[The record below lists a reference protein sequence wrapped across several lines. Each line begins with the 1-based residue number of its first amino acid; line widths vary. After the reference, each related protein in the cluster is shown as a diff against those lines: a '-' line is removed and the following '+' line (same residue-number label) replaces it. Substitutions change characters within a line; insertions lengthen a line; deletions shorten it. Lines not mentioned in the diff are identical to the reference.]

1 MPFVEIKRF
10 LVNEIKSSLLQPNV
24 IFKLH
29 NISKMY
35 GSKEI
40 IINIECKNNENISY
54 INTKISNPLFI
65 NLLTDYHYDK
75 IPGLFELKITYSLRI
90 SDPILIFIFSI
101 DTELIELGLNKLYSV
116 DCAIYSS
123 NSNSNSNSL
132 NLRNFTLDNK
142 SFYNCLPEEKSIIG
156 IRFPQFFKYQRQNI
170 TKMLSL
176 ESSEDMSISSI
187 IDIPFDDKL
196 FNYNIYTGKY
206 NDPNDIPLFIKTK
219 GGILADEMGLGKT
232 ISMIG
237 LTFFN
242 PYKEVVGHIKDKK
255 IQSKANLIIVP
266 SHLSK
271 QWEEEIKKFLPNKK
285 IVKIYTKTN
294 HSNVTYQDIIDSDYV
309 IITQQFLLNFNYYIR
324 EGYIYVTPTTYDYT
338 DRVSFINKT
347 FDKWIKYKTK
357 YNEMTKPF
365 LEVFNF
371 HRIIIDE
378 GHEIFEKNLG
388 NYRLNEYLLDFL
400 NYNIH
405 GNFRWYISGSPFT
418 SSTGIHNCLKF
429 IKFDFS
435 QLSENYDVYING
447 FNFPS
452 IGTYFSY
459 NHPIIFDKIIKSITV
474 RSLKSDITDEIKLP
488 GYEEEY
494 HFVELTDTERKLYD
508 SKKSNSSATILQ
520 QMCCHPL
527 IADSFRKIIGNE
539 VVELDVMHDKLIAYH
554 TNIISIYENKIA
566 KLDQTNQ
573 SYHMLL
579 ANFKSKI
586 SESNFIINMM
596 TKITEETELTEENC
610 VICFDTMENP
620 VLTHCGHMYCKECI
634 LQSMNYQSDCP
645 QCRNKLSGEQL
656 YSLEKSK
663 KEKVVEQVNPFI
675 KKYGS
680 KLGKLI
686 IMIRKLSLDENSKI
700 IVFSQWDNMLSLI
713 GSSLA
718 ENGIENTFI
727 KGNVYA
733 RNNAISKFR
742 LGVDSQGKKS
752 NSNVIM
758 LSLENAASGTNLTE
772 ADYIIFVEPINK
784 SKNEISAIEGQAIG
798 RVCRIGQKN
807 KVKII
812 RIITKNTIEEE
823 IYKEYYI

>member
-1 MPFVEIKRF
+1 MPFY
-10 LVNEIKSSLLQPNV
+10 EIKSYSEPLNILYVQPHWTY
-24 IFKLH
+24 KLY
-29 NISKMY
+29 NISKINC
-35 GSKEI
+35 STHI
-40 IINIECKNNENISY
+40 VINIEYKNNDNVSY
-54 INTKISNPLFI
+54 INMKIYNTLFI
-65 NLLTDYHYDK
+65 NLLTDYYYDNF
-75 IPGLFELKITYSLRI
+75 PGLYQLQLSSSLNSNKRI
-90 SDPILIFIFSI
+90 LSFTFYI
-101 DTELIELGLNKLYSV
+101 DTELVELGLNKLYSL

-123 NSNSNSNSL
+123 DTL
-132 NLRNFTLDNK
+132 NLRNFTLDDK
-142 SFYNCLPEEKSIIG
+142 SFYNNLPEENSIIK
-156 IRFPQFFKYQRQNI
+156 IKFPQFFKYQRQNI
-170 TKMLSL
+170 TKMLNL
-176 ESSEDMSISSI
+176 ESNKNISISSI
-187 IDIPFDDKL
+187 INMPFDDKI
-196 FNYNIYTGKY
+196 FNYNLHTGKY
-206 NDPNDIPLFIKTK
+206 NEPNDKSLLIKTN

-242 PYKEVVGHIKDKK
+242 PYKGVVGYIKDKK

-285 IVKIYTKTN
+285 IVKIYTKIN
-294 HSNVTYQDIIDSDYV
+294 HSKITYQDIIDSDYV
-309 IITQQFLLNFNYYIR
+309 IVTQQFLLNFNYYIR
-324 EGYIYVTPTTYDYT
+324 EGYKYVTPTTYYYP
-338 DRVSFINKT
+338 DRISFINDK
-347 FDKWIKYKTK
+347 FDDWIKNKIK
-357 YNEMTKPF
+357 YNELTSPF

-388 NYRLNEYLLDFL
+388 NYRLNEYLLEFL

-418 SSTGIHNCLKF
+418 SFIGIHNCLKF
-429 IKFDFS
+429 IKFNFS
-435 QLSENYDVYING
+435 QINEPYDVSLNG
-447 FNFPS
+447 FKFPS
-452 IGTYFSY
+452 IGIYFNY
-459 NHPIIFDKIIKSITV
+459 NHPIIFNEIIKNITI
-474 RSLKSDITDEIKLP
+474 RSLKNDITDEIKLP

-494 HFVELTDTERKLYD
+494 HFVELTDTERKLYN
-508 SKKSNSSATILQ
+508 SKKTNSSHGTLQ

-539 VVELDVMHDKLIAYH
+539 IISLDVMHDKLISHH
-554 TNIISIYENKIA
+554 TNNISTYENKIS

-579 ANFKSKI
+579 SNFKSKI
-586 SESNFIINMM
+586 SESKFIINMM
-596 TKITEETELTEENC
+596 TKITEETEITEENC

-620 VLTHCGHMYCKECI
+620 VLTKCGHIFCKECI
-634 LQSMNYQSDCP
+634 LQSMKFQSVCP
-645 QCRNKLSGEQL
+645 QCRNKLSGEQF
-656 YSLEKSK
+656 YSLEKPK
-663 KEKVVEQVNPFI
+663 NVNKVEQVNPFI

-686 IMIRKLSLDENSKI
+686 IMIRKLTIDENSKI
-700 IVFSQWDNMLSLI
+700 IVFSQWDSMLSLI
-713 GSSLA
+713 GTSLA
-718 ENGIENTFI
+718 DNGIENTFI

-742 LGVDSQGKKS
+742 LGVDSQGKES

-772 ADYIIFVEPINK
+772 ADYIFFVEPINK

-812 RIITKNTIEEE
+812 RIITKDTIEEE
-823 IYKEYYI
+823 IYKESYI

>member
-1 MPFVEIKRF
+1 MPFF
-10 LVNEIKSSLLQPNV
+10 NIKSFEIYVGQSKTIKNATYELY
-24 IFKLH
+24 
-29 NISKMY
+29 NISKMEAFRCIVIMI
-35 GSKEI
+35 KI
-40 IINIECKNNENISY
+40 IKDNVEKYFSL
-54 INTKISNPLFI
+54 KISNPFEI
-65 NLLTDYHYDK
+65 SLLIDYYYDT
-75 IPGLFELKITYSLRI
+75 IPGLYNLKINHLSHSKLT
-90 SDPILIFIFSI
+90 FNFSI
-101 DTELIELGLNKLYSV
+101 DTDIMDLALNKLYSI
-116 DCAIYSS
+116 DACIYSS
-123 NSNSNSNSL
+123 KLL
-132 NLRNFTLDNK
+132 NIRNFTLNNK
-142 SFYNCLPEEKSIIG
+142 SFYNYLPQEKSFISIK
-156 IRFPQFFKYQRQNI
+156 FPQFFKYQKQNI
-170 TKMLSL
+170 TKMLDL
-176 ESSEDMSISSI
+176 ESNKDINISSI
-187 IDIPFDDKL
+187 VDIKFHDKQ
-196 FNYNIYTGKY
+196 FSYNINSSKY
-206 NDPNDIPLFIKTK
+206 NDNNDKPLVVKTN

-242 PYKEVVGHIKDKK
+242 SFEGIVGQIKDKK

-294 HSNVTYQDIIDSDYV
+294 HNKITYSDIINSDYV
-309 IITQQFLLNFNYYIR
+309 IVTQQFLLNFNYYIR
-324 EGYIYVTPTTYDYT
+324 EGYKYVTPTNYYYK
-338 DRVSFINKT
+338 DRITFINNI
-347 FDKWIKYKTK
+347 FDDWMKNGKNYSEI
-357 YNEMTKPF
+357 NKPF

-418 SSTGIHNCLKF
+418 SFVGIHNCLKF
-429 IKFDFS
+429 IKFRFCELNTDEDYS
-435 QLSENYDVYING
+435 LSTDG
-447 FNFPS
+447 FKFQS
-452 IGTYFSY
+452 IGTDFNY
-459 NHPIIFDKIIKSITV
+459 NHPLIFDKIIKNITI
-474 RSLKSDITDEIKLP
+474 RSLKTDITDEIKLP

-508 SKKSNSSATILQ
+508 SKKLSSSSTILQ
-520 QMCCHPL
+520 QLCCHPL
-527 IADSFRKIIGNE
+527 IADSFRKIIGND
-539 VVELDVMHDKLIAYH
+539 VVDLDVMHDKLVTYH
-554 TNIISIYENKIA
+554 TNIISTYEIKIS

-586 SESNFIINMM
+586 SESKFIINIM
-596 TKITEETELTEENC
+596 TKITEETDITDENC

-620 VLTHCGHMYCKECI
+620 VLTPCGHMFCKECI
-634 LQSMNYQSDCP
+634 LQSMKYQSSCP
-645 QCRNKLSGEQL
+645 QCRTKLSGEQL
-656 YSLEKSK
+656 YSLEKTK
-663 KEKVVEQVNPFI
+663 QNKPVEQENPFI

-686 IMIRKLSLDENSKI
+686 IMIRKLTLDENSKI

-718 ENGIENTFI
+718 ENGIDNTFI

-742 LGVDSQGKKS
+742 LGVDSQGKKA

-758 LSLENAASGTNLTE
+758 LSLENSASGTNLTE
-772 ADYIIFVEPINK
+772 ADYIFFVEPINK

-807 KVKII
+807 KVKVM

-823 IYKEYYI
+823 IYNNFYL